1 MFVRVQ
7 LGSAVGQEIRRVRW
21 TDRML
26 VITAVLMTWAS
37 EPMLQD
43 AFATGRGACG
53 GSCGGP

>member
-1 MFVRVQ
+1 VQ